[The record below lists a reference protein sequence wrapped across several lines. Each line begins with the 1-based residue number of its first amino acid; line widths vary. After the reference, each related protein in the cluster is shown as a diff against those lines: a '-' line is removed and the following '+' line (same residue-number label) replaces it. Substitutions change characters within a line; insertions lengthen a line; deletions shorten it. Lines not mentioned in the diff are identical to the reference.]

1 MSADLTGFS
10 LWDLFRGEVESHSA
24 AITAGLLEL
33 EQAPADLERIKAL
46 MRAAHSVK
54 GAARVVRHTAAVDL
68 AHAMEDRLVAAQ
80 GGTRPLDPGS
90 VQALLDGVDLLAR
103 LSPVA
108 EADRDTAVAAARA
121 DLGRVLTALTGG
133 PEAPAPTRGTTTT
146 PAPPRQA
153 APIPSAG
160 TPPAPPEAAV
170 VEPARPAIPER
181 ATDASTPQ
189 PSPPADA
196 TAAPAA
202 VPPGQH
208 AGTQTGRPG
217 NAGDRSIRLSAQTV
231 TRMVGLAAEAT
242 VGLRWL
248 GPFSNQLENLKRR
261 AAEASTDAERLAT
274 ALAATAAGDDVLG
287 PARGVHARLERVR
300 QELTEQLAGFEGFL
314 LRQEGLS
321 SRLYAEVIATRMRPF
336 GEVTEGYARLVRDLS
351 RALGKQVRLVIEG
364 RATPVDRDVAALID
378 APLGHALRNAL
389 DHGIE
394 SPEERVRR
402 GKPEAGTIR
411 LSACH
416 RAGMLRVE
424 VADDGR
430 GVDVERIRALVV
442 ERGLADA
449 AMAARLAEREILEF
463 LFLPGFSTAAAVTD
477 VSGRGVGLDVVN
489 ETLKTLGGRFDLANH
504 PGRGLT
510 IGFDLPLTLS
520 VLRALVVEVDGEPYA
535 LPITRI
541 ERVVEASRADL
552 HTVEGRQYVTVAL
565 RGGSQSQAPVTA
577 TGDDDVRHV
586 GIVTAAQVLEL
597 GAGASPDDTV
607 AIVVLRDR
615 ESFYGFA
622 VDRLVGERTLA
633 VRPLDARLGKVKDVS
648 AAGLTSDGTPVLVL
662 DPDDVVRS
670 IDVILSGGRLAPVGA
685 VTRGAAGARKR
696 VLVVDDSI
704 TVREVERQL
713 LESRG
718 YLVDTAVD
726 GMDGWNA
733 VRTGHYDLVV
743 SDVDMPRLDGI
754 ELVRRIRGDRRLGQV
769 PVIVVSYKDREE
781 DRLRGLDAGAS
792 YYLAKASFQDDT
804 FLRAVDELIGA
815 PEAS

>member
-1 MSADLTGFS
+1 MSADLSGFS

-24 AITAGLLEL
+24 TITAGLLEL
-33 EQAPADLERIKAL
+33 EQAPGDLERIKAL

-80 GGTRPLDPGS
+80 GGTQPLDPGS
-90 VQALLDGVDLLAR
+90 VQSLLDGVDLLAR

-108 EADRDTAVAAARA
+108 EADRDAAVADART

-133 PEAPAPTRGTTTT
+133 PEGPAQTGGTSTTPSPPQPAAPRPSTGTT
-146 PAPPRQA
+146 PAPPA
-153 APIPSAG
+153 
-160 TPPAPPEAAV
+160 AAV
-170 VEPARPAIPER
+170 PVEPARPATPLR
-181 ATDASTPQ
+181 AADASTPQ
-189 PSPPADA
+189 PSPPADT

-202 VPPGQH
+202 APPGQP
-208 AGTQTGRPG
+208 ASTQTGRPG
-217 NAGDRSIRLSAQTV
+217 DAGDRSIRLSAQTV

-248 GPFSNQLENLKRR
+248 GPFSNRLESLKRR
-261 AAEASTDAERLAT
+261 VAEASADAERLAT

-287 PARGVHARLERVR
+287 PARGLLTRLERVR
-300 QELTEQLAGFEGFL
+300 QELTEQLAGLEGFL
-314 LRQEGLS
+314 LRQDGLS

-364 RATPVDRDVAALID
+364 RATPVDRDVAALLD

-394 SPEERVRR
+394 SPEERARR

-442 ERGLADA
+442 DRGLADA

-520 VLRALVVEVDGEPYA
+520 VLRALVVEVGGEPYA
-535 LPITRI
+535 LPLTRI
-541 ERVVEASRADL
+541 ERVVEVSRADL

-565 RGGSQSQAPVTA
+565 RGGSQSQAAVPA
-577 TGDDDVRHV
+577 TGDDVRHV
-586 GIVTAAQVLEL
+586 GIVTAVQVLEL
-597 GAGASPDDTV
+597 GAGASPDATV

-615 ESFYGFA
+615 ESFYGLA

-685 VTRGAAGARKR
+685 VTSGAAGARKR

-781 DRLRGLDAGAS
+781 DRLRGLETGAS

-815 PEAS
+815 PGAL

>member
-1 MSADLTGFS
+1 
-10 LWDLFRGEVESHSA
+10 
-24 AITAGLLEL
+24 
-33 EQAPADLERIKAL
+33 
-46 MRAAHSVK
+46 
-54 GAARVVRHTAAVDL
+54 
-68 AHAMEDRLVAAQ
+68 VAAQ
-80 GGTRPLDPGS
+80 GGMSPLDAGS
-90 VQALLDGVDLLAR
+90 LQALLDGVDLLGR
-103 LSPVA
+103 LAPPA
-108 EADRDTAVAAARA
+108 EADRDAVVAAASA
-121 DLGRVLTALTGG
+121 DLDRVIALLRST
-133 PEAPAPTRGTTTT
+133 
-146 PAPPRQA
+146 
-153 APIPSAG
+153 
-160 TPPAPPEAAV
+160 EAAV
-170 VEPARPAIPER
+170 
-181 ATDASTPQ
+181 PQ
-189 PSPPADA
+189 PS
-196 TAAPAA
+196 AAPAA
-202 VPPGQH
+202 PPASAPAAPAPALPPTVAPEPALPKPAASGSALPPTAPP
-208 AGTQTGRPG
+208 AGAAPGPPSPSTGGLRDGVAESEINSDPARARAARAAE
-217 NAGDRSIRLSAQTV
+217 AGDRSIRLTAQTV

-248 GPFSNQLENLKRR
+248 EPFSSRLEEFKRHV
-261 AAEASTDAERLAT
+261 TDAATEAERVAAAFAAAGASDAELAT
-274 ALAATAAGDDVLG
+274 A
-287 PARGVHARLERVR
+287 RGLLARLERVR
-300 QELTEQLAGFEGFL
+300 QELIGHQAALEGFV

-321 SRLYAEVIATRMRPF
+321 SRLYAEVIAIRMRPF

-351 RALGKQVRLVIEG
+351 RALGKQVRLVVEG
-364 RATPVDRDVAALID
+364 RSTPVDRDVAALLD

-394 SPEERVRR
+394 RPEERARS
-402 GKPEAGTIR
+402 GKPEMGTIR
-411 LSACH
+411 LSAWH

-430 GVDVERIRALVV
+430 GVDIERVRALVV
-442 ERGLADA
+442 DRGLADA
-449 AMAARLAEREILEF
+449 AMAARMGDREILEF
-463 LFLPGFSTAAAVTD
+463 LFLPGFSTAEAVTD

-489 ETLKTLGGRFDLANH
+489 ETLKTLGGRFDVTNR
-504 PGRGLT
+504 PGRGLA

-535 LPITRI
+535 LPLTRV
-541 ERVVEASRADL
+541 ERVLEASRAEL
-552 HTVEGRQYVTVAL
+552 RAVEGRQYVTISA
-565 RGGSQSQAPVTA
+565 RGHDTA
-577 TGDDDVRHV
+577 GDGNEIHV
-586 GIVTAAQVLEL
+586 GIVTAAQLL
-597 GAGASPDDTV
+597 AAGAGAPRDDRV
-607 AIVVLRDR
+607 PIVVLRDR
-615 ESFYGFA
+615 DAFYGLA
-622 VDRLVGERTLA
+622 VDRLVGERSLA
-633 VRPLDARLGKVKDVS
+633 VRPLDPRLGKVKDVS

-662 DPDDVVRS
+662 DPDDLVRS

-685 VTRGAAGARKR
+685 AAAAAGGAPGARKR

-754 ELVRRIRGDRRLGQV
+754 ELVRRIRADRRLGQL

-804 FLRAVDELIGA
+804 FLSAVDDLIGA